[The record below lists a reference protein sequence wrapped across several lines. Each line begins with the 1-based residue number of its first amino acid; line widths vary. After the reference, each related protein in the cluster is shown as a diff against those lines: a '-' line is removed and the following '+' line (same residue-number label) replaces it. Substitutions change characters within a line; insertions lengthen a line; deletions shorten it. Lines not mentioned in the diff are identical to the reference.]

1 MQDATQASFFVT
13 MKWVE
18 TSINRYKLVEDEDPR
33 PKVDLPNKKGVPSV
47 LFTPSWKKYEQ
58 NYWTPD
64 PEVKEDFKKTD
75 AFLEEREH
83 ETKTD
88 PKAKRWEESR
98 KKEWAKNKP
107 AWRKKMM
114 KKGLL

>member
-1 MQDATQASFFVT
+1 MQDRRSGLFLWV
-13 MKWVE
+13 MKWIQ
-18 TSINRYKLVEDEDPR
+18 TSINRYKLVDDEDPR
-33 PKVDLPNKKGVPSV
+33 PKVNLPDKKGTPGI
-47 LFTPSWKKYEQ
+47 LFTPSWRKYEQ

-64 PEVKEDFKKTD
+64 PERPQDNKKTD
-75 AFLEEREH
+75 AFLAERDH

-98 KKEWAKNKP
+98 KVEWAKNKP

-114 KKGLL
+114 KEGKI